1 MRKILSTVL
10 IGASLVVAPM
20 ISTASA
26 GAVTLHPIDSL
37 QFNAPVGNASV
48 HSVIL
53 PNGKLVVDNSRDG
66 SVVEMN
72 ADGTDQQSWVSG
84 LSGLGGMSEFVDANV
99 AGGGYVYVAHA
110 GNGSST
116 IGGIYRFN
124 FDGSNITNL
133 TSSYLTDPQDVAVDA
148 GGNVFVADLGSAS
161 VNSAVWEM
169 TFDGLHN
176 VNSVTAVAGGQFDK
190 GASLDAITYDPTS
203 GDLFVGD
210 QWNSA
215 IFQVSFSTPGDG
227 LTATASY
234 WGFAY
239 VPLALAVNGTSL
251 VVADLKYPLDFPQI
265 ESTPITSGSYS
276 QVATLGIGAFTGIT
290 ATPSGVTGVPA
301 GTLFIGKQVEVTDP
315 TNFSQLTGQGELER
329 MDPAGNSYLIASSS
343 PPGAVRFSAVTY
355 DGYNSKLLVIDE
367 QLGVIYQM
375 GTDGSNAQA
384 LITGWSSSGTDYAE
398 RLAVDPATGN
408 IYVGSGNGTVTEFP
422 PTGGSQSSGTV
433 LTDTTVPTSVTAL
446 TVSDGN
452 LLLGNYQ
459 GIWSAPLGTTNF
471 VSWASPGAVTALDHG
486 PDGRVYAAIYGGG
499 VVSYQ
504 YDGTGAQTYSLP
516 ANSTPQSIATDGN
529 GRVFVVDSTHG
540 LDELS
545 TSSGASQILDN
556 TIQWVGLADEPSGQ
570 VVTTTS
576 TAVNNLAIPNAPAL
590 TSMSAHVGSEGS
602 SFGLVINGTDFT
614 GASNVEWV
622 QNGSVIS
629 SSIPSAVSA
638 NQLTVF
644 VPTYLNPGTY
654 DVIVLTPGG
663 ASSVV
668 ASDQYTENPGPPS
681 VMTVA
686 PSSGLTSGGV
696 SVNIYG
702 QFFTGAS
709 AVSFGTQAATN
720 FVVHSAGYLSA
731 TVPPALVTGAVDV
744 RVTTPYGTSVI
755 TSNDHFTYNGPL
767 VTSLSPVSGATA
779 GGKPLVI
786 NGKNFTGAKSVTIGS
801 TVIKANAFVNQSAT
815 KITVKAPA
823 HAAGTV
829 QVLVTTAT
837 GTSPTY
843 AVGGTPNVYTYEGTP
858 TVTGLSPGTITHAK
872 KTSVVITGTGLL
884 GATKVVVGSA
894 VATITAN
901 PSTTSLTVTTSAL
914 AKGTYYV
921 QVTTVSGTSAKVAT
935 AKLTVN

>member
-20 ISTASA
+20 VSATSA

-37 QFNAPVGNASV
+37 KFDPPVGNASV

-53 PNGKLVVDNSRDG
+53 PDGKLVVDNSRDG

-72 ADGTDQQSWVSG
+72 PDGTDQQSWVSG
-84 LSGLGGMSEFVDANV
+84 LSGLGGMSEFVDPSV
-99 AGGGYVYVAHA
+99 AGGGFIYVAHA

-133 TSSYLTDPQDVAVDA
+133 TSSFLTDPQDLAVDA

-161 VNSAVWEM
+161 VSSAVWEV

-176 VNSVTAVAGGQFDK
+176 INSVLAVAGGQFHKD
-190 GASLDAITYDPTS
+190 ASLDAITYDPTS
-203 GDLFVGD
+203 GDLFVAD

-215 IFQVSFSTPGDG
+215 IFQVSFTTPGDG
-227 LTATASY
+227 LTAKASY

-251 VVADLKYPLDFPQI
+251 VVADLKYPLDFPQV
-265 ESTPITSGSYS
+265 ESTPITAGSYS

-315 TNFSQLTGQGELER
+315 NNFSQLTGQGELER
-329 MDPAGNSYLIASSS
+329 IDPAGNSYLVASAS
-343 PPGAVRFSAVTY
+343 PPGGVRYSAVVY
-355 DGYNSKLLVIDE
+355 DGYNSQLLVSDE

-384 LITGWSSSGTDYAE
+384 LITGWSSSGLDYPE

-408 IYVGSGNGTVTEFP
+408 IYVGSGDGTVTEFP

-433 LTDTTVPTSVTAL
+433 LTGATVPSSVTAL
-446 TVSDGN
+446 TVADGN

-471 VSWASPGAVTALDHG
+471 VSWASPGAVMALDHG

-499 VVSYQ
+499 IVTYQ
-504 YDGTGAQTYSLP
+504 ADGTGAQTYSLP

-529 GRVFVVDSTHG
+529 GRIFVVDSTHG

-545 TSSGASQILDN
+545 TSSGASQVLDN
-556 TIQWVGLADEPSGQ
+556 TIQWVGVGDEPSGQ
-570 VVTTTS
+570 IVTTTS

-629 SSIPSAVSA
+629 SAIPSAVSA

-644 VPTYLNPGTY
+644 VPTYLNPGNY

-686 PSSGLTSGGV
+686 ANSGLTSGGM
-696 SVNIYG
+696 SINLYG

-709 AVSFGTQAATN
+709 AVTFGAQPATN

-731 TVPPALVTGAVDV
+731 TVPPSLVTGVVDV
-744 RVTTPYGTSVI
+744 RVTTPYGTSSI
-755 TSNDHFTYNGPL
+755 TASDHFTFNGPL
-767 VTSLSPVSGATA
+767 VTSLSPVSGSTV

-786 NGKNFTGAKSVTIGS
+786 NGKNFTGAKSVTVGS
-801 TVIKANAFVNQSAT
+801 TVIKASAFVNQSAT

-823 HAAGTV
+823 HASGTV

-837 GTSPTY
+837 GTSPLY
-843 AVGGTPNVYTYEGTP
+843 VIGGTPNLYFYEGTP
-858 TVTGLSPGTITHAK
+858 TVTGLSPATITHAK

-901 PSTTSLTVTTSAL
+901 PSTTSLTVTTTAL
-914 AKGTYYV
+914 AKGSYYV
-921 QVTTVSGTSAKVAT
+921 QVTTVSGTSAKVAA
-935 AKLTVN
+935 AKLTVS